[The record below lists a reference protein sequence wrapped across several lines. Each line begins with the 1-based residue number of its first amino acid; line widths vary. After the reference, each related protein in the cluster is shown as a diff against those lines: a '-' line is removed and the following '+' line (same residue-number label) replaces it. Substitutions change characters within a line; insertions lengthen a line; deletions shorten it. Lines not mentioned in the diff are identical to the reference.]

1 MYVKF
6 AYAVNSRLHISVD
19 ALQARTCILTQVTI
33 YRRLLIGRDG
43 HLDQS
48 EAYDIS

>member
-1 MYVKF
+1 MPLG
-6 AYAVNSRLHISVD
+6 RLHITRLAQGPYS
-19 ALQARTCILTQVTI
+19 RTI
-33 YRRLLIGRDG
+33 YRRLLIGRDV

>member
-1 MYVKF
+1 MI
-6 AYAVNSRLHISVD
+6 VNVR
-19 ALQARTCILTQVTI
+19 ARILVQVTI

-48 EAYDIS
+48 EAYDIYCNLYADTGPGIYN